1 MLRFAQVCLLIHCI
15 VKLKLLT
22 FANHQ
27 AGLLFHTKYYEE
39 IVWEEPE
46 GIVLGMPYFSLG
58 KHKHSLNFCHLL

>member
-27 AGLLFHTKYYEE
+27 AGLLFHTKVYKEF
-39 IVWEEPE
+39 VWELKEE
-46 GIVLGMPYFSLG
+46 NVLGLPYFSLG
-58 KHKHSLNFCHLL
+58 KHKLSLTFCHLL